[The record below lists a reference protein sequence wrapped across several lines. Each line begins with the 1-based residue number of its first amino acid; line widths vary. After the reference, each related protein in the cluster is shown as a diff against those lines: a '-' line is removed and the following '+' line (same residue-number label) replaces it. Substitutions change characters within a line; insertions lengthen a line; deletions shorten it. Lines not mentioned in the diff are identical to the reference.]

1 MSAALQY
8 EKLITRLRESVMQN
22 DSKLIWV
29 VEYTLGIVFLVAVM
43 PFIVHPQQGWS
54 AAHGWA
60 YLLFIACSGITLIS
74 SASGT
79 RQRIKLSER
88 ITKLEQIIEGQK
100 PGGQDKQSESGQKR
114 TANEPRKVGVGSL
127 N

>member
-1 MSAALQY
+1 
-8 EKLITRLRESVMQN
+8 MQN

-29 VEYTLGIVFLVAVM
+29 VEYALGIIFLVAVM
-43 PFIVHPQQGWS
+43 PFIVHPQPGWS

-79 RQRIKLSER
+79 RQRINLSER
-88 ITKLEQIIEGQK
+88 ITKLEQIIEGHK
-100 PGGQDKQSESGQKR
+100 SSGQDKQSESGQKR
-114 TANEPRKVGVGSL
+114 TAGEPRKVGVGSL